1 MVIQHNM
8 LAMDGGRQLGITKK
22 DKQRS
27 MEKLSSGFRINRT
40 SFNKEIYP
48 LLGNKIV
55 AKADS
60 NKTITYDPADLIPG
74 IESVMTGTVP
84 ASQLTAKDMGYIM
97 LAVNY

>member
-27 MEKLSSGFRINRT
+27 ME
-40 SFNKEIYP
+40 
-48 LLGNKIV
+48 IV